1 MIWNLQ
7 KVKKTMIFIL
17 SVLPMVRIISYLY
30 YMLEEQRKALVRTLL
45 IFPCVCM
52 FLFFSHFFFFFFLS
66 GFLFDNFCNYYHC
79 MNDVMI
85 VITTITIAIIT
96 IIIIIIII
104 IIKIM
109 IITIIL
115 MIKIMITM
123 VIVVSIN
130 QTYFM
135 LFLCYLL

>member
-1 MIWNLQ
+1 
-7 KVKKTMIFIL
+7 MIFIL

-30 YMLEEQRKALVRTLL
+30 YMLDEQRKALVRTLL

-52 FLFFSHFFFFFFLS
+52 FLFFSHFLFFFLS

-85 VITTITIAIIT
+85 VITTITIAIITIMIT

>member
-30 YMLEEQRKALVRTLL
+30 YMLDEQRKALVRTLL

-52 FLFFSHFFFFFFLS
+52 FLFFTSSYFFFLS
-66 GFLFDNFCNYYHC
+66 GFLFDNFCNCYHC

>member
-30 YMLEEQRKALVRTLL
+30 YMLDEQRKALVRTLL

-52 FLFFSHFFFFFFLS
+52 SLFFTSSYFFFLS

-115 MIKIMITM
+115 MIKIMI
-123 VIVVSIN
+123 I
-130 QTYFM
+130 
-135 LFLCYLL
+135 L